1 MQLARGGEDRKRR
14 SCNLLV
20 DNCHATY
27 VWPSRRMSLAW
38 CPLWPVQP
46 ARLTEILSR
55 SNATLNGESTT
66 VGCKTITSPDGRSFK
81 MFLRTA

>member
-38 CPLWPVQP
+38 CPPIVNNWFEFFDFELLIAHSGPFSLRGSQKFFPV
-46 ARLTEILSR
+46 
-55 SNATLNGESTT
+55 
-66 VGCKTITSPDGRSFK
+66 
-81 MFLRTA
+81 RTRH